1 MRVLEVKEI
10 MDIELDILKYI
21 HDICEKNNITY
32 FIDFGTLLGAVRHK
46 GFIPWDDDMD
56 ISLARD
62 QYDKLHEVL
71 LKEDHPRFKMI
82 SYKTNKNYPFPY
94 FRVYDKRTFRESHIR
109 YNDVQLGTCVD
120 VFAYDGNIS
129 NEKDRNIINMY
140 NKKRKLSSYKYSG
153 IKNKNHGLK
162 NIPRYIAT
170 FLYRFTSTSDWN
182 YKIEKLAKKYPL
194 YESEYAVLTTYDA
207 KVKPFIKT
215 EWLYE
220 TIDLEFC
227 GYFFKAPKRW
237 HEFLVSSYGENYM
250 EFPPEDERT
259 IPNEIKTYIEE

>member
-21 HDICEKNNITY
+21 HDICEKNNIIY

-71 LKEDHPRFKMI
+71 LKEEHPRFKMI

-109 YNDVQLGTCVD
+109 YDDVQLGTCVD

-129 NEKDRNIINMY
+129 NEKDRNVINMY
-140 NKKRKLSSYKYSG
+140 NKKRKLSSYKYRG

-170 FLYRFTSTSDWN
+170 FLYRFTSTFDWN
-182 YKIEKLAKKYPL
+182 SKIEKIAKKYPL
-194 YESEYAVLTTYDA
+194 DENDYAVLTTYDA
-207 KVKPFIKT
+207 KVEPFIKT

-227 GYFFKAPKRW
+227 DYFFKAPKRW
-237 HEFLVSSYGENYM
+237 HEFLINSYGENYM
-250 EFPPEDERT
+250 EFPPEAERT
-259 IPNEIKTYIEE
+259 IPNEIKTYINE